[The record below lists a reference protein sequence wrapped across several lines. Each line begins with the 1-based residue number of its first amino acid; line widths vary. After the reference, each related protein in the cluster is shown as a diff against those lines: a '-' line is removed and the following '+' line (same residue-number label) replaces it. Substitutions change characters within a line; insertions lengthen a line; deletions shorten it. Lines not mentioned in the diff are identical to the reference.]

1 MLLFS
6 KQCFYQTSI
15 LFLWLLGLN
24 HVVKEAGAELRQ
36 AQVKLRRE
44 RGRAVLW
51 RRCNL
56 ARLSITLPNLGFAQ
70 VTYPGAQWFPSIT
83 KRSMGISVSPSSLF
97 PPQPILL
104 TTRRIR
110 TLQYGTPIWRPHRD
124 SHSHLSPTNLN
135 PPIASLG

>member
-24 HVVKEAGAELRQ
+24 HIVKEAGAELRQ

-70 VTYPGAQWFPSIT
+70 VTYPGDSMVPEHTRKLELGLSFAISKKFGQKSLPPS
-83 KRSMGISVSPSSLF
+83 
-97 PPQPILL
+97 
-104 TTRRIR
+104 RIR
-110 TLQYGTPIWRPHRD
+110 CKECIPCLDYLNNYLKPPPASTIW
-124 SHSHLSPTNLN
+124 
-135 PPIASLG
+135 

>member
-56 ARLSITLPNLGFAQ
+56 ARLSVTLPNLGFAQ
-70 VTYPGAQWFPSIT
+70 VTYPVAQWFPSTT
-83 KRSMGISVSPSSLF
+83 KGSMEMSVAPFSQ
-97 PPQPILL
+97 PPPIN
-104 TTRRIR
+104 
-110 TLQYGTPIWRPHRD
+110 P
-124 SHSHLSPTNLN
+124 N
-135 PPIASLG
+135 PPTHKKG